1 MVESTPVDWPEF
13 TNPSPWIIE
22 RTDELAVTFNDCFY
36 RNMYKYKYIALL
48 DLDEAIVPL
57 GNLTSWSELIKIVE
71 TDSLK
76 ENVSM
81 AAYNFQNIN
90 FVDEMTTNKLKYMN
104 NSELEEIPQDLH
116 ILRNVYREH
125 RYSSGEHYN
134 SMINVYFLA
143 SLFKDQI
150 VRGCTLKWK
159 PTWMDFPPYFCVPLL
174 YALCQ

>member
-1 MVESTPVDWPEF
+1 MVQSTPVDWPEF
-13 TNPSPWIIE
+13 IKPSPWIIE
-22 RTDELAVTFNDCFY
+22 RTDELSVTFNDCFY

-104 NSELEEIPQDLH
+104 NSELDEIPQDLH

-125 RYSSGEHYN
+125 RYSSGEH
-134 SMINVYFLA
+134 
-143 SLFKDQI
+143 
-150 VRGCTLKWK
+150 
-159 PTWMDFPPYFCVPLL
+159 
-174 YALCQ
+174 